1 VVATDDAER
10 LGGLHLALE
19 GAVEQLTHAL
29 RWATQGTELGDQ
41 AGAEIPG
48 GGGRAE
54 IPELERILGELSAL
68 RNQTRE
74 RLMRSLAKPSLR
86 VLK

>member
-1 VVATDDAER
+1 VVTNEGER
-10 LGGLHLALE
+10 LSGLHLALE

-29 RWATQGTELGDQ
+29 RWATQGTELGAEAA
-41 AGAEIPG
+41 AGSRTETN
-48 GGGRAE
+48 
-54 IPELERILGELSAL
+54 ELERILGELSAL

-74 RLMRSLAKPSLR
+74 RLMRALAKPSSR